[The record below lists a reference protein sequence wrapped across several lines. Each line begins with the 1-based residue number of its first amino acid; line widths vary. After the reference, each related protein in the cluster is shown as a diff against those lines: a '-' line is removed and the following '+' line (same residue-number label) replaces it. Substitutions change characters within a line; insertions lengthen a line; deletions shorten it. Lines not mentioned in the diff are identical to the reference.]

1 MTRPVTLREIS
12 WNVDSGLEMREEAPT
27 HAQACGRGGP
37 VDFVLAGDLALGYV
51 GHDLFHDHLGL
62 LVIELRAP
70 DVVSGWPP

>member
-1 MTRPVTLREIS
+1 MLK
-12 WNVDSGLEMREEAPT
+12 
-27 HAQACGRGGP
+27 HAVEGGP

-51 GHDLFHDHLGL
+51 GRDLFHDHLGL